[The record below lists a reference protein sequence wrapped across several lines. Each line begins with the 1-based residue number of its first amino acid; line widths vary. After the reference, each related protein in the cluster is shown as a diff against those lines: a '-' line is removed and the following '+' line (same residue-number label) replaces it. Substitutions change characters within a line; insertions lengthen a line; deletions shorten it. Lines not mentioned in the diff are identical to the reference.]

1 MVKKVKEEQ
10 KPLNETNKVDE
21 ENKIAEID
29 KEDKETETEKSKENL
44 TAFQLKERKKRTV
57 FVGNVPVNATA
68 K

>member
-1 MVKKVKEEQ
+1 MVKKIKEEQ

-21 ENKIAEID
+21 ENKIAEIY
-29 KEDKETETEKSKENL
+29 KEDKETEAEKSKENL

>member
-10 KPLNETNKVDE
+10 KPLQETYKVDE

-29 KEDKETETEKSKENL
+29 KDKETEAEKSKENL